1 VILSLEIDSTDR
13 VHMVGIHGIDGI
25 GKTELAL
32 ALALYNLITDNFKG
46 VCFLENMRE
55 ILHKIWERI
64 QIIGV
69 KEGISQIQRRLS
81 RIKVLLV
88 LDDVDEHEQWIAIAE
103 KSDWFH
109 LVSRII
115 ITTQDKYLPTPHDNE
130 RTYKIQ
136 GLNKEGSLY
145 LLYWKAFK
153 TDIVNQRY
161 ENILTCGVNN
171 LCFWTSIGFG

>member
-1 VILSLEIDSTDR
+1 
-13 VHMVGIHGIDGI
+13 MVGIHGIDGI

-32 ALALYNLITDNFKG
+32 ALALYNLITDNFKDI
-46 VCFLENMRE
+46 RQ
-55 ILHKIWERI
+55 ERI

-136 GLNKEGSLY
+136 GFNLFGKDLELQKSAMDLY
-145 LLYWKAFK
+145 EKVSFDALGEDVQSVIIYEKLQIYFK
-153 TDIVNQRY
+153 LIM
-161 ENILTCGVNN
+161 GVV
-171 LCFWTSIGFG
+171 